1 MRISLIMVF
10 AMFGIFL
17 TFAVYGVITFDLS
30 IQEMK
35 KLLGTRNEVFAFN
48 MMQDLDKNIDKRF
61 TDFKELTK
69 EPVVQKA
76 VKESNF
82 EAKKLTQIEMF
93 FDTNSTKS
101 ENGERLEPFIQGVSD
116 KELTED
122 LINIIQFYNNEYGY
136 DVVEELYIT
145 NEFGSNVGLG
155 SGTSEFRQDNEEWW
169 QIVKHDGQ
177 FMGELTYREEF
188 GNYATELGFRIDDEN
203 GNFIGVLKVV
213 LTLDDM
219 IHEFI
224 NDAEII
230 SLPNRN
236 GMLLDS
242 QGRII
247 YFQGIQ
253 NFTGSQTVPYFDNL
267 VDEKEVG
274 SIQLTNEN
282 DEIKIIS
289 FAKSTGYKSFPGFD
303 WIAVVDQSSSSFI
316 DEFVDLRNSI
326 LFTSLIGML
335 SSIIIGIIVAFF
347 ITTPLKE
354 LSRLAESISKGNF
367 SVKAQKSKINEI
379 KVIEESFNE
388 MSDSLQKLIETEK
401 KLAESQARVKNERLA
416 GIGEIAASMAH
427 NIKNPLG
434 TIRSSADI
442 VKRNSK
448 GTSKEIDEVLT
459 RMDRAIERMSLQI
472 EDVLN
477 FVRITPLIEN
487 LVSTKTLLETAVEA
501 IDIPKK
507 IKVEVNDTEL
517 SLKCDPKKIEI
528 VLINIILNAIQAI
541 GDTEGTIK
549 IKTRE
554 ESGHVII
561 EIEDSGPGIPE
572 QIFPKIFGPLVTTK
586 EKGTGLG
593 LSTCKNIIEQHGGT
607 ISVKNHP
614 TIFIIKIPLK

>member
-169 QIVKHDGQ
+169 QTVKHDGQ

-614 TIFIIKIPLK
+614 TTFIIKIPLK

>member
-1 MRISLIMVF
+1 MVF

-76 VKESNF
+76 VKESNL
-82 EAKKLTQIEMF
+82 ESRKLAQIEMF
-93 FDTNSTKS
+93 FDTNGTTS
-101 ENGERLEPFIQGVSD
+101 ENAEKLEPFIQGVTD

-122 LINIIQFYNNEYGY
+122 LINIIEFYNNEYGY

-145 NEFGSNVGLG
+145 NEFGANVGLG
-155 SGTSEFRQDNEEWW
+155 SGTSEFRQDNEQWW
-169 QIVKHDGQ
+169 QTVKHDGQ
-177 FMGELTYREEF
+177 FMGDLTYREEF
-188 GNYATELGFRIDDEN
+188 GNYATELGFRIDDED

-230 SLPNRN
+230 SLPNRS
-236 GMLLDS
+236 GVLLDN

-253 NFTGSQTVPYFDNL
+253 NLTGSHPVPYFDNL
-267 VDEKEVG
+267 KDEKEVG
-274 SIQLTNEN
+274 TIQLTNEN

-316 DEFVDLRNSI
+316 EEFVDLRNSI
-326 LFTSLIGML
+326 LVTSLIGML
-335 SSIIIGIIVAFF
+335 SSIVIGIIVAFF

-354 LSRLAESISKGNF
+354 LSKLAESISKGNF
-367 SVKAQKSKINEI
+367 SVKAHKSKINEI

-434 TIRSSADI
+434 TIRSSAEI
-442 VKRNSK
+442 IKRNSK
-448 GTSKEIDEVLT
+448 GDSKEIDEVIT
-459 RMDRAIERMSLQI
+459 RMNRAIDRMSLQI

-487 LVSTKTLLETAVEA
+487 LVSTKTLLNSAVES

-507 IKVEVNDTEL
+507 IKVELPDKEL
-517 SLKCDPKKIEI
+517 YLKCDPKKIEI
-528 VLINIILNAIQAI
+528 VLINIILNAIQSI
-541 GDTEGTIK
+541 GDKEGTIK

-554 ESGHVII
+554 ENGHVII

-607 ISVKNHP
+607 ISVKNYP
-614 TIFIIKIPLK
+614 TTFIIKIPLK

>member
-1 MRISLIMVF
+1 
-10 AMFGIFL
+10 MFGIFL

-541 GDTEGTIK
+541 GDKEGTIK

-614 TIFIIKIPLK
+614 TTFIIKIPLK

>member
-76 VKESNF
+76 VKESNL
-82 EAKKLTQIEMF
+82 ESRKLAQIEMF
-93 FDTNSTKS
+93 FDTNGTTS
-101 ENGERLEPFIQGVSD
+101 ENAEKLEPFIQGVTD

-122 LINIIQFYNNEYGY
+122 LINIIEFYNNEYGY

-145 NEFGSNVGLG
+145 NEFGANVGLG
-155 SGTSEFRQDNEEWW
+155 SGTSEFRQDNEQWW
-169 QIVKHDGQ
+169 QTVKHDGQ
-177 FMGELTYREEF
+177 FMGDLTYRGEF
-188 GNYATELGFRIDDEN
+188 GNYATELGFRIDDED
-203 GNFIGVLKVV
+203 GNFIGVLKVI

-230 SLPNRN
+230 SLPNRS
-236 GMLLDS
+236 GMLLDN

-253 NFTGSQTVPYFDNL
+253 NLTGSHPVPYFDNL
-267 VDEKEVG
+267 KDEKEVG
-274 SIQLTNEN
+274 TIQLTNEN

-316 DEFVDLRNSI
+316 EEFVDLRNSI
-326 LFTSLIGML
+326 LVTSLIGML
-335 SSIIIGIIVAFF
+335 SSIVIGIIVAFF

-367 SVKAQKSKINEI
+367 SVKAHKSKINEI

-434 TIRSSADI
+434 TIRSSAEI
-442 VKRNSK
+442 IKRNSK
-448 GTSKEIDEVLT
+448 GDSKEIDEVIT
-459 RMDRAIERMSLQI
+459 RMNRAIDRMSLQI

-487 LVSTKTLLETAVEA
+487 LVSTKTLLNSAVES

-507 IKVEVNDTEL
+507 IKVELPDTEL
-517 SLKCDPKKIEI
+517 YLKCDPKKIEI
-528 VLINIILNAIQAI
+528 VLINIILNAIQSI
-541 GDTEGTIK
+541 GDKEGTIK

-554 ESGHVII
+554 ENGHVII

-607 ISVKNHP
+607 ISVKNYP
-614 TIFIIKIPLK
+614 TTFIIKIPLK